1 MNDFVPLQERAVIA
15 RKYFRVSNGLGSP
28 LSIFKALTVANGTNP
43 LGRESFSYENSSQ
56 KMETSNELA

>member
-28 LSIFKALTVANGTNP
+28 LPIFKALTVANGTNP
-43 LGRESFSYENSSQ
+43 LDRESFS
-56 KMETSNELA
+56 